1 MQSITVVSM
10 LRLKYLVQFA
20 HTDNVTWDYLPIG
33 YWSAV
38 ETHVGVMVACLPA
51 LRSLQTSI
59 QGRLFPKP
67 KTNTSYYNS
76 SGFSSTKKN
85 SRKDS
90 HSRIL
95 SSLGRSQIAK
105 EDFVRLDEYEMHGKA
120 PTSDGHQT
128 PTSFE
133 RAVTQSSRSNE
144 DVVPVVNSGAPMGQ
158 SMGGILVQSAYS
170 VDRSSPIG
178 LAKEPDDVNFT
189 GQTRNRI

>member
-1 MQSITVVSM
+1 M

-38 ETHVGVMVACLPA
+38 ESHVGVMIACLPA

-59 QGRLFPKP
+59 KGRLFPKP
-67 KTNTSYYNS
+67 KAQNSYYNDSGLSGLS
-76 SGFSSTKKN
+76 SAKKN

-95 SSLGRSQIAK
+95 SSLGRSQVDK
-105 EDFVRLDEYEMHGKA
+105 EDFVRLDEYEMHGKE
-120 PTSDGHQT
+120 PKSDGKQT

-144 DVVPVVNSGAPMGQ
+144 DVLPVVNSGAPMGQ
-158 SMGGILVQSAYS
+158 SMGGILVQSEYS
-170 VDRSSPIG
+170 VNRSSPIG
-178 LAKEPDDVNFT
+178 LAKESEDVNYAE
-189 GQTRNRI
+189 QMRNRI

>member
-1 MQSITVVSM
+1 M

-38 ETHVGVMVACLPA
+38 ESHVGVMIACLPA

-59 QGRLFPKP
+59 KGRLFPKP
-67 KTNTSYYNS
+67 KTQNSYYND
-76 SGFSSTKKN
+76 SGLSSTKKN

-95 SSLGRSQIAK
+95 SSLGRSQVDK
-105 EDFVRLDEYEMHGKA
+105 EDFVRLGEYEMYGKEQ
-120 PTSDGHQT
+120 PTDGQQT

-144 DVVPVVNSGAPMGQ
+144 DVLPVVNSGAPMGQ
-158 SMGGILVQSAYS
+158 SMGGILVHSEYS
-170 VDRSSPIG
+170 VNRSSPIG
-178 LAKEPDDVNFT
+178 LAKESDDVNYAE
-189 GQTRNRI
+189 QMRNRI

>member
-1 MQSITVVSM
+1 M

-38 ETHVGVMVACLPA
+38 ESHVGVMIACLPA

-59 QGRLFPKP
+59 KGRLFPKP
-67 KTNTSYYNS
+67 KTQNSYYND
-76 SGFSSTKKN
+76 SGLSSTKKN

-95 SSLGRSQIAK
+95 SSLGRSQVDK
-105 EDFVRLDEYEMHGKA
+105 EDFVRLDEYEMHGKEQS
-120 PTSDGHQT
+120 SDGQQT

-144 DVVPVVNSGAPMGQ
+144 DVLPVVNSGAPMGQ
-158 SMGGILVQSAYS
+158 SMSGILVQSEYS
-170 VDRSSPIG
+170 VNRSSPIG
-178 LAKEPDDVNFT
+178 LAKESDDVNYAE
-189 GQTRNRI
+189 QMRNRI